1 MNEKE
6 RIAFHNVLSDRDG
19 RTIIRWLLNECGV
32 DVIHGIS
39 FRGTR
44 TAHELGL
51 DLLQAIMYNEID
63 KLKLII
69 SEQETLE
76 VKNGRG
82 NRESDN
88 DRNDGYDGDSVY
100 GNDRA
105 RDDSNY

>member
-19 RTIIRWLLNECGV
+19 RTVIRWLLNECGV

-39 FRGTR
+39 FRGER

-82 NRESDN
+82 NRESDDSGN
-88 DRNDGYDGDSVY
+88 DGDSRIDGY
-100 GNDRA
+100 ENDRA
-105 RDDSNY
+105 RDDSNF